1 MIFNVIYMLASPN
14 SYLQPRSHLSS
25 RLIYPIAY
33 LTHPFGRL
41 PGISID
47 MSETEHSL
55 PLAPSQSSLSQ
66 TMAPSSAGDFSEK
79 PWDHPWHP
87 SFSHLPHRIHY
98 HKLPISPPKYSLAPL
113 PLPCSHYCHPI
124 PSGRSPCSI
133 STIPTILF
141 SHTPMKRLVEMVV
154 LLF

>member
-47 MSETEHSL
+47 MSETKHSL

-79 PWDHPWHP
+79 PWDHPWHF

-98 HKLPISPPKYSLAPL
+98 HKLPIPPPKYSLTPFPL
-113 PLPCSHYCHPI
+113 LRSHYCHPI
-124 PSGRSPCSI
+124 SSDQSPCCI
-133 STIPTILF
+133 FTNPTIIF
-141 SHTPMKRLVEMVV
+141 SYTPMKRMMVV
-154 LLF
+154 VLF